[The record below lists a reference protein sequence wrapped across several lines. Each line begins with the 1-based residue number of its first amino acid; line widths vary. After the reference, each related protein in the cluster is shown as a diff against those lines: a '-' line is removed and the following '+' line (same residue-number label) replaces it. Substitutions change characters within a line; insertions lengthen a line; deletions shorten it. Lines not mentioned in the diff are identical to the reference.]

1 MLEIKIQPKS
11 IANKL
16 VLSSLLFFCGISV
29 QAQSIENVIEDNS
42 AGLRQDS
49 GPLNETSQES
59 GNTLR
64 VETRPSGI
72 KLIPRGGETF
82 EPRKAQILIQSNI
95 LSTEGLSL
103 TATVLT
109 QAAGTAVSIAT
120 GGIGGPLI
128 SAAVKATTRA
138 TLVDGEAITYRPVDP
153 PVLNE
158 VIRFSECFAAEK
170 YRSVSSVH
178 LVPSASKYSVQRDWS
193 DNRDLFNH
201 LEAHLD
207 LNNSWAIADDTDE
220 IVWVYYT
227 LEVPEEFS
235 FKTLEDLR
243 LLSASGFI
251 LTLSLSTGE
260 IEFSGMEPFQKAA
273 YTRTRFNDFLGRFF
287 GNYTPQMPH
296 PDCGTKSRVLRKL
309 AAEIDRSSTLSDLE
323 QFFGDLGVS
332 YERDRSRRRLIGIM
346 EPNAKESHGIDFPVK
361 IELSY
366 TRRPRRFESALISS
380 LID

>member
-1 MLEIKIQPKS
+1 MLEIKTQPKS
-11 IANKL
+11 IADKL
-16 VLSSLLFFCGISV
+16 VVTSLLFFCGISV
-29 QAQSIENVIEDNS
+29 QAQSLDNVIEDNP

-49 GPLNETSQES
+49 GPLNEISQES
-59 GNTLR
+59 GTTLS
-64 VETRPSGI
+64 VETRNSGI

-138 TLVDGEAITYRPVDP
+138 TLVDEEAITYRPVDP
-153 PVLNE
+153 PILNE

-193 DNRDLFNH
+193 GNRDLFNH

-260 IEFSGMEPFQKAA
+260 IEFSEMEPFQRAT

-309 AAEIDRSSTLSDLE
+309 AAEIDQSSTLSDMK

-332 YERDRSRRRLIGIM
+332 YERDRSRRRLIGTM
-346 EPNAKESHGIDFPVK
+346 EPSAKESHGIDFPVK

-366 TRRPRRFESALISS
+366 TRRPRRFESALISN

>member
-11 IANKL
+11 NANKL

-29 QAQSIENVIEDNS
+29 QAQSIDNVIADNS

-49 GPLNETSQES
+49 GPLNEISQES
-59 GNTLR
+59 GTTLR
-64 VETRPSGI
+64 VETRTSGI

-138 TLVDGEAITYRPVDP
+138 TLVDEEAITYRPVDP
-153 PVLNE
+153 PILNE

-178 LVPSASKYSVQRDWS
+178 LVPSALKYSVQRDWS

-201 LEAHLD
+201 LEANLD

-251 LTLSLSTGE
+251 LTLTLSTGE
-260 IEFSGMEPFQKAA
+260 IEFSEMESFQRAA

-309 AAEIDRSSTLSDLE
+309 AAEIDQSSTLSDLE
-323 QFFGDLGVS
+323 QFFGDLGVR

-346 EPNAKESHGIDFPVK
+346 EPSPKESHGIDFPVK

-366 TRRPRRFESALISS
+366 TRRPRRFESALIRN
-380 LID
+380 LND

>member
-11 IANKL
+11 NANKL

-29 QAQSIENVIEDNS
+29 QAQSIDNVIADNS

-49 GPLNETSQES
+49 GPLNEISQES
-59 GNTLR
+59 GTTLR
-64 VETRPSGI
+64 VETRTSGI

-138 TLVDGEAITYRPVDP
+138 TLVDEEAITYRPVDP
-153 PVLNE
+153 PILNE

-178 LVPSASKYSVQRDWS
+178 LVPSALKYSVQRDWS

-201 LEAHLD
+201 LEANLD

-251 LTLSLSTGE
+251 LTLTLSTGE
-260 IEFSGMEPFQKAA
+260 IEFSEMESFQRAA

-287 GNYTPQMPH
+287 GNYTPQIPH

-309 AAEIDRSSTLSDLE
+309 AAEIDQSSTLSDLE
-323 QFFGDLGVS
+323 QFFGDLGVR

-346 EPNAKESHGIDFPVK
+346 EPSPKESHGIDFPVK

-366 TRRPRRFESALISS
+366 TRRPRRFESALIRN

>member
-109 QAAGTAVSIAT
+109 QAAGTAISIAT

>member
-1 MLEIKIQPKS
+1 MLEIKIQLKS
-11 IANKL
+11 IANRL
-16 VLSSLLFFCGISV
+16 VLSSLLFFCGTSV
-29 QAQSIENVIEDNS
+29 HAQSLDNVVEDNY
-42 AGLRQDS
+42 AGLRQES
-49 GPLNETSQES
+49 RPLNETPQES
-59 GNTLR
+59 DTTLS
-64 VETRPSGI
+64 VETRTSRI
-72 KLIPRGGETF
+72 KLIPKVGETF

-95 LSTEGLSL
+95 LSIDGLSL

-109 QAAGTAVSIAT
+109 QAAGTAASIAT

-138 TLVDGEAITYRPVDP
+138 TLVDEEAITYISVDP
-153 PVLNE
+153 SILNE

-170 YRSVSSVH
+170 NRSVSSVH
-178 LVPSASKYSVQRDWS
+178 LVPSTSKYSAQGDWS
-193 DNRDLFNH
+193 DNRDLVHH

-220 IVWVYYT
+220 IVWIYYT

-251 LTLSLSTGE
+251 LTLTLSTGE
-260 IEFSGMEPFQKAA
+260 IEFSEMESFQRAA

-309 AAEIDRSSTLSDLE
+309 AAEIDQSSTLSDLE
-323 QFFGDLGVS
+323 QFFGDLGVR

-346 EPNAKESHGIDFPVK
+346 EPSPKESHGIDFPVK

-366 TRRPRRFESALISS
+366 TRRPRRFESALIRN

>member
-1 MLEIKIQPKS
+1 MLINWFFP
-11 IANKL
+11 
-16 VLSSLLFFCGISV
+16 VCFFFCGISV
-29 QAQSIENVIEDNS
+29 QAQSIDNVIADNS

-49 GPLNETSQES
+49 GPLNEISQES
-59 GNTLR
+59 GTTLR
-64 VETRPSGI
+64 VETRTSGI

-138 TLVDGEAITYRPVDP
+138 TLVDEEAITYRPVDP
-153 PVLNE
+153 PILNE

-178 LVPSASKYSVQRDWS
+178 LVPSALKYSVQRDWS

-201 LEAHLD
+201 LEANLD

-251 LTLSLSTGE
+251 LTLTLSTGE
-260 IEFSGMEPFQKAA
+260 IEFSEMESFQRAA

-309 AAEIDRSSTLSDLE
+309 AAEIDQSSTLSDLE
-323 QFFGDLGVS
+323 QFFGDLGVR

-346 EPNAKESHGIDFPVK
+346 EPSPKESHGIDFPVK

-366 TRRPRRFESALISS
+366 TRRPRRFESALIRN
-380 LID
+380 LND

>member
-11 IANKL
+11 NANKL

-29 QAQSIENVIEDNS
+29 QAQSIDNVIEGNS

-49 GPLNETSQES
+49 GPLNEISQES
-59 GNTLR
+59 GTTLS
-64 VETRPSGI
+64 VETRTSGI

-138 TLVDGEAITYRPVDP
+138 TLVDEEAITYRPVDP
-153 PVLNE
+153 PILNE

-178 LVPSASKYSVQRDWS
+178 LVPSALKYSVQRDWS

-201 LEAHLD
+201 LEANLD

-251 LTLSLSTGE
+251 LTLTLSTGE
-260 IEFSGMEPFQKAA
+260 IEFSEMESFQRAA

-309 AAEIDRSSTLSDLE
+309 AAEIDQSSTLSDLQ
-323 QFFGDLGVS
+323 QFFGDLGVR

-346 EPNAKESHGIDFPVK
+346 EPAPKESHGIDFPVK

-366 TRRPRRFESALISS
+366 TRRPRRFESALIRN

>member
-11 IANKL
+11 NANKL

-29 QAQSIENVIEDNS
+29 QAQSIDNVIEGNS

-49 GPLNETSQES
+49 GPLNEISQES
-59 GNTLR
+59 GTTLR
-64 VETRPSGI
+64 VETRTSGI

-138 TLVDGEAITYRPVDP
+138 TLVDEEAITYRPVDP
-153 PVLNE
+153 PILNE

-178 LVPSASKYSVQRDWS
+178 LVPSALKYSVQRDWS

-201 LEAHLD
+201 LEANLD

-251 LTLSLSTGE
+251 LTLTLSTGE
-260 IEFSGMEPFQKAA
+260 IEFSEMESFQRAA

-309 AAEIDRSSTLSDLE
+309 AAEIDQSSTLSDLQ
-323 QFFGDLGVS
+323 QFFGDLGVR

-346 EPNAKESHGIDFPVK
+346 EPGPKESHGIDFPVK

-366 TRRPRRFESALISS
+366 TRRPRRFESALIRN
-380 LID
+380 LND

>member
-49 GPLNETSQES
+49 GPFNVTSQES
-59 GNTLR
+59 GTTLS
-64 VETRPSGI
+64 VETRTSGI

-95 LSTEGLSL
+95 LSIEGLSL
-103 TATVLT
+103 AATVLT

-138 TLVDGEAITYRPVDP
+138 TLVDEEAITYRPVDP
-153 PVLNE
+153 PILNE
-158 VIRFSECFAAEK
+158 VIRFSECFVAEK

-178 LVPSASKYSVQRDWS
+178 LVPSALKYSVQRDWS
-193 DNRDLFNH
+193 DNRDLFDH
-201 LEAHLD
+201 LEANLD

-251 LTLSLSTGE
+251 LTLTLSTGE
-260 IEFSGMEPFQKAA
+260 IEFSEMESFQRAA

-309 AAEIDRSSTLSDLE
+309 AAEIDQSSTLSDLE

-346 EPNAKESHGIDFPVK
+346 EPSAKESHGIDFPVK

-366 TRRPRRFESALISS
+366 TRRPRRFESALIRN

>member
-1 MLEIKIQPKS
+1 MLEIKTQPKS
-11 IANKL
+11 IADKL
-16 VLSSLLFFCGISV
+16 VVTSLLFFCGISV
-29 QAQSIENVIEDNS
+29 QAQSLDNVIEDNP

-49 GPLNETSQES
+49 GPLNEISQES
-59 GNTLR
+59 GTTLS
-64 VETRPSGI
+64 VETRNSGI

-138 TLVDGEAITYRPVDP
+138 TLVDEEAITYRPVDP
-153 PVLNE
+153 PILNE

-193 DNRDLFNH
+193 GNRDLFNH

-243 LLSASGFI
+243 LLSASGII
-251 LTLSLSTGE
+251 LTLTLSTGE
-260 IEFSGMEPFQKAA
+260 IEFSEMESFQRAA
-273 YTRTRFNDFLGRFF
+273 YTRTRFKAFLGRFF

-309 AAEIDRSSTLSDLE
+309 AAEIDQSSTLSDMK

-332 YERDRSRRRLIGIM
+332 YERDRSRRRLIGTM
-346 EPNAKESHGIDFPVK
+346 EPSAKESHGIDFPVK

-366 TRRPRRFESALISS
+366 TRRPRRFESALISN

>member
-1 MLEIKIQPKS
+1 MLEIKIQLKS
-11 IANKL
+11 IANRL
-16 VLSSLLFFCGISV
+16 VLSSLLFFCGTSV
-29 QAQSIENVIEDNS
+29 HAQSLDNVVEDNY
-42 AGLRQDS
+42 AGLRQES
-49 GPLNETSQES
+49 RPLNETPQES
-59 GNTLR
+59 DTTLS
-64 VETRPSGI
+64 VETRTSRI
-72 KLIPRGGETF
+72 KLIPKVGETF

-95 LSTEGLSL
+95 LSIDGLSL

-109 QAAGTAVSIAT
+109 QAAGTAASIAT

-138 TLVDGEAITYRPVDP
+138 TLVDEEAITYISVDP
-153 PVLNE
+153 SILNE

-170 YRSVSSVH
+170 NRSVSSVH
-178 LVPSASKYSVQRDWS
+178 LVPSASKYSAQRDWS
-193 DNRDLFNH
+193 DNRDLVHH

-220 IVWVYYT
+220 IVWIYYT

-251 LTLSLSTGE
+251 LTLTLSTGE
-260 IEFSGMEPFQKAA
+260 IEFSEMESFQRAA

-309 AAEIDRSSTLSDLE
+309 AAEIDQSSTLSDLE
-323 QFFGDLGVS
+323 QFFGDLGVR

-346 EPNAKESHGIDFPVK
+346 EPSPKESHGIDFPVK

-366 TRRPRRFESALISS
+366 TRRPRRFESALIRN